1 MDILV
6 IIFMALG
13 FLFFLGGAVGIIRMP
28 DFYSRL
34 HPAGKLDTLGIM
46 AMVGGLALYN
56 LHHFSFGALLLSV
69 KMLLIVFFVF
79 MSSPTATHSIV
90 DAGMRAGLRPWS
102 KKTKSTVTE
111 SSGPK
116 SSGSDKKGKD

>member
-13 FLFFLGGAVGIIRMP
+13 FIFFLGGAIGIIRMP

-34 HPAGKLDTLGIM
+34 HPAGKLDTLGTM
-46 AMVGGLALYN
+46 GMVGGLALYN
-56 LHHFSFGALLLSV
+56 LHHFSFEALLLSV

-79 MSSPTATHSIV
+79 MASPTATHSIV

-102 KKTKSTVTE
+102 KKTKAT
-111 SSGPK
+111 GL
-116 SSGSDKKGKD
+116 DKKGKD

>member
-1 MDILV
+1 MNLIITIMLILGL
-6 IIFMALG
+6 IFFA
-13 FLFFLGGAVGIIRMP
+13 GGAIGIIRFP

-46 AMVGGLALYN
+46 AMVAGLALYN
-56 LHHFSFGALLLSV
+56 LHHFSFDALLLSV

-102 KKTKSTVTE
+102 RKTE
-111 SSGPK
+111 SMGPEA
-116 SSGSDKKGKD
+116 SGSDKKGKD